1 MGRLPATKRK
11 IVRYRIRKAKVG
23 DVAKIRDLIG
33 TYASRGLMLPRSLND
48 IYEFL
53 RDYWVCESEGEVVAC
68 GALHVDW
75 EDLAEV
81 RSLAVSEKLLGRRI
95 GTRLLK
101 RCIREARELGI
112 ARVFALTYIPTFFEK
127 NGFRLHPKDELPRKI
142 WAECIRCHKFPDCD
156 ETALVLEV

>member
-1 MGRLPATKRK
+1 MARTRVSKSETP
-11 IVRYRIRKAKVG
+11 RYRIRKAKVS
-23 DVAKIRDLIG
+23 DVTRIRELISF
-33 TYASRGLMLPRSLND
+33 YASQDLMLPRSLND
-48 IYEFL
+48 IYECL
-53 RDYWVCESEGEVVAC
+53 RDYWLCEKEGEVVAC

-81 RSLAVSEKLLGRRI
+81 RSLAVAEKEQGRGI

-101 RCIREARELGI
+101 RCVREARELGV
-112 ARVFALTYIPTFFEK
+112 RRLFALTYVPAFFEK
-127 NGFRLHPKDELPRKI
+127 HGFRSFPKEDLPRKI